1 MTICYINRY
10 PVIQQHDDH
19 YLNKEKLTKLE
30 ETLKQ
35 RDEEISK
42 LCHTHTNK
50 YLANNDLASTMS

>member
-42 LCHTHTNK
+42 L
-50 YLANNDLASTMS
+50 